1 MERVDRVET
10 RAWILLGLVLGLFLA
25 AIETTVVATAMPRVI
40 ADLGGEHLYS
50 LPFAF
55 YLLLA
60 TVSGPVWGRAS
71 DLFGR
76 RRLYLASSVVFLI
89 GSALSGASHSM
100 AFLIGARMVQG
111 LGAGGLLALTFT
123 LVGELYSLQERSR
136 IQGFLSGV
144 WGVSGLIGP
153 IVGGLIVDHTSWRW
167 VFYLNVPFGLAAMAL
182 VGRTYTDWPRAVRHS
197 LPVSS
202 AVLFAVGAG
211 LFVYG
216 MQIHGSALLAAGI
229 AALVGFGAFEGRRS
243 SPLIPLD
250 TVRHPLIG
258 RAFVGNLV
266 AGMAFF
272 GCATFVPLFGQA
284 ARGGTATEAGIL
296 LAPMSVGWTV
306 GSILSARALPSRG
319 PRSLSVAGA
328 VGMIV
333 GFGSWT
339 VFVGAP
345 LWVLGAL
352 LLVTG
357 FGMGML
363 MLALIVS
370 AQEESPREV
379 LGIVTGLIQFARNFG
394 GAIGA
399 GFMGAL
405 LGPALVLGGHALYDV
420 FWRVPLAAG
429 VLAVGA
435 LVTAAGLPVGA
446 VSRGSR
452 SQNPA
457 GSPRK

>member
-1 MERVDRVET
+1 
-10 RAWILLGLVLGLFLA
+10 
-25 AIETTVVATAMPRVI
+25 
-40 ADLGGEHLYS
+40 
-50 LPFAF
+50 
-55 YLLLA
+55 
-60 TVSGPVWGRAS
+60 
-71 DLFGR
+71 
-76 RRLYLASSVVFLI
+76 
-89 GSALSGASHSM
+89 M

-111 LGAGGLLALTFT
+111 LGAGGLLAITFT

-144 WGVSGLIGP
+144 WGVSGLVGP

-182 VGRTYTDWPRAVRHS
+182 VGRTYTDLPRAARPS
-197 LPVSS
+197 LPASS

-216 MQIHGSALLAAGI
+216 MQIHGPVLLAAGVVS
-229 AALVGFGAFEGRRS
+229 LVAFGEFERRQS
-243 SPLIPLD
+243 SSLIPLD
-250 TVRHPLIG
+250 TLRHPLIG
-258 RAFVGNLV
+258 RAFVGSLV

-272 GCATFVPLFGQA
+272 GCATFIPLFGQA

-296 LAPMSVGWTV
+296 LAPMSVGWTI
-306 GSILSARALPSRG
+306 GSILSARVLPSRG

-328 VGMIV
+328 VEMIV
-333 GFGSWT
+333 GFGLWAA
-339 VFVGAP
+339 FVGAP
-345 LWVLGAL
+345 LWALGAL
-352 LLVTG
+352 LFVTG
-357 FGMGML
+357 FGMGMF

-399 GFMGAL
+399 GLMGAL
-405 LGPALVLGGHALYDV
+405 LGPSLVLGGHALYDV
-420 FWRVPLAAG
+420 FWRVPLVAG

-435 LVTAAGLPVGA
+435 LVTAAGLPAGA
-446 VSRGSR
+446 VSRESR
-452 SQNPA
+452 
-457 GSPRK
+457 